1 MASLYNLT
9 GDALKLRDLLLEGD
23 IDEDIIRDAI
33 LNNQEEINIKLET
46 YAKIIKEIE
55 SDINGLK
62 AEELRLADR
71 RKAME
76 NNIARMKRNMQ
87 DALILSGQPKVK
99 GQLFTF
105 TMQKNPPSV
114 VMDESYIEN
123 IPDKYLKHPEPTIDR
138 KLLLEDLKAGVDLDG
153 IAHLEQTESMR
164 IR

>member
-62 AEELRLADR
+62 SEELRLADR
-71 RKAME
+71 RKTME

-138 KLLLEDLKAGVDLDG
+138 KLLLEDLKAGVDLEG

>member
-105 TMQKNPPSV
+105 YMQKNTPSV
-114 VMDESYIEN
+114 VLDEPYIEN
-123 IPDKYLKHPEPTIDR
+123 IPEKYIKCPEPTVNKALMLD
-138 KLLLEDLKAGVDLDG
+138 DLKAGIKLDG
-153 IAHLEQTESMR
+153 IAHLEQTESIR
-164 IR
+164 IK

>member
-1 MASLYNLT
+1 
-9 GDALKLRDLLLEGD
+9 
-23 IDEDIIRDAI
+23 
-33 LNNQEEINIKLET
+33 
-46 YAKIIKEIE
+46 
-55 SDINGLK
+55 
-62 AEELRLADR
+62 
-71 RKAME
+71 ME
-76 NNIARMKRNMQ
+76 NNIARMKKNMQ

-138 KLLLEDLKAGVDLDG
+138 KLLLEDLKAGVDLEG